1 MQISAIPNYSA
12 YKGIQSK
19 PSFKSF
25 DISDDYC
32 GRFYKYADSDERE
45 KFDNACSRIL
55 GESTDLHI
63 RPTYEN
69 KTGWPHYLKP
79 VIEDKDK
86 WHIADKEKEFYEN
99 FNQIFDKYSNCNPQK
114 AQELKEKYN
123 KMVDSMGKEGK
134 SLSVDIYP
142 PAACFNGGKVVYVV
156 PALDIAGVT
165 DRTDHFYYRDGSD
178 FGDWKR
184 HVVLP
189 SKDGIKMIKGEI
201 FNKLHS
207 IFEEGLA
214 NGEEEITIPA
224 PTGEIK
230 PEILD
235 ILKKEEKNYD
245 SYQKR
250 SKEYIGWRPVER
262 DEVSEEERRRISREI
277 DAQFKYYEARDRER
291 ETENWDRPTACPNYN
306 PLYV

>member
-99 FNQIFDKYSNCNPQK
+99 FNQIF
-114 AQELKEKYN
+114 
-123 KMVDSMGKEGK
+123 
-134 SLSVDIYP
+134 
-142 PAACFNGGKVVYVV
+142 
-156 PALDIAGVT
+156 
-165 DRTDHFYYRDGSD
+165 
-178 FGDWKR
+178 
-184 HVVLP
+184 
-189 SKDGIKMIKGEI
+189 
-201 FNKLHS
+201 
-207 IFEEGLA
+207 
-214 NGEEEITIPA
+214 
-224 PTGEIK
+224 
-230 PEILD
+230 
-235 ILKKEEKNYD
+235 
-245 SYQKR
+245 
-250 SKEYIGWRPVER
+250 
-262 DEVSEEERRRISREI
+262 
-277 DAQFKYYEARDRER
+277 
-291 ETENWDRPTACPNYN
+291 
-306 PLYV
+306 